1 MELREIEYLLTIY
14 ETGSIRGAA
23 ERLMIAQPSLSQFLS
38 QYESELGT
46 KLFLRTSRGVVPT
59 PAGEI
64 FLADAQ
70 KIRNIY
76 HSSMEQMHDISK
88 MKTGTVR
95 LGISTFRAQSLLPP
109 ALKKFYELYPDVTVQ
124 ITELDSILL
133 ENSILDGSLDLGVV
147 AFPLRKLKNDANVE
161 LLINDEVVVAAKKD
175 HPVHRYVH
183 TDADGR
189 TWVDFKDAARFEFI
203 LGDVNTRLGHIARQ
217 LFSACKKAP
226 IVKNEN
232 ISAALALAMARRGLG
247 LCLTYA
253 SVTIARGSTEYLSIG
268 RDGVYLELALA
279 FPPSGY
285 RSKAT
290 RELARIMHE
299 EIGEL

>member
-1 MELREIEYLLTIY
+1 MELREIEYLLTIA

-109 ALKKFYELYPDVTVQ
+109 ALKWKSFFRGQAKNPAYLKDGDVMEL
-124 ITELDSILL
+124 SIATD
-133 ENSILDGSLDLGVV
+133 DGALDLGIQRTRV
-147 AFPLRKLKNDANVE
+147 
-161 LLINDEVVVAAKKD
+161 
-175 HPVHRYVH
+175 RY
-183 TDADGR
+183 
-189 TWVDFKDAARFEFI
+189 AR
-203 LGDVNTRLGHIARQ
+203 
-217 LFSACKKAP
+217 
-226 IVKNEN
+226 
-232 ISAALALAMARRGLG
+232 
-247 LCLTYA
+247 
-253 SVTIARGSTEYLSIG
+253 
-268 RDGVYLELALA
+268 
-279 FPPSGY
+279 
-285 RSKAT
+285 
-290 RELARIMHE
+290 
-299 EIGEL
+299 

>member
-1 MELREIEYLLTIY
+1 MELREIEYLLTIQ
-14 ETGSIRGAA
+14 ETGSISGAA

-46 KLFLRTSRGVVPT
+46 RLFVRTSRGVVPT
-59 PAGEI
+59 TAGEI

-76 HSSMEQMHDISK
+76 HSSQEQMLDISK

-109 ALKKFYELYPDVTVQ
+109 VLEKFYALYPNVTVQ

-147 AFPLRKLKNDANVE
+147 AFPLRKLKNDKSVE
-161 LLINDEVVVAAKKD
+161 LLINDEVVIAAKKD

-189 TWVDFKDAARFEFI
+189 TWVDIKDAARFEFI

-217 LFSACKKAP
+217 LFSSCRKTP

-232 ISAALALAMARRGLG
+232 ISAALALAMARRGLA

-253 SVTIARGSTEYLSIG
+253 SVTASRGSTEYLSIG
-268 RDGVYLELALA
+268 KDGVYLELALA

-285 RSKAT
+285 RSESAKA
-290 RELARIMHE
+290 LARIMHE
-299 EIGEL
+299 ELGEL

>member
-1 MELREIEYLLTIY
+1 MELREIEYILTIY
-14 ETGSIRGAA
+14 ETGSISGAA

-59 PAGEI
+59 AAGEV

-76 HSSMEQMHDISK
+76 HSSREQMIDIAK
-88 MKTGTVR
+88 MKGGTVR

-109 ALKKFYELYPDVTVQ
+109 ALLRFYELYPDVTVQ

-147 AFPLRKLKNDANVE
+147 AFPLRKLKNDKNVE
-161 LLINDEVVVAAKKD
+161 LLINDEVVIAAKKD

-189 TWVDFKDAARFEFI
+189 KWVDIKDAARFEFI
-203 LGDVNTRLGHIARQ
+203 LGDVNTRLGHIARE
-217 LFSACKKAP
+217 LFASCHRYP
-226 IVKNEN
+226 VVKNDN
-232 ISAALALAMARRGLG
+232 ISAGLALALARRGLG

-253 SVTIARGSTEYLSIG
+253 SVSVARGNTEYLSIG
-268 RDGVYLELALA
+268 KEGVYLELALA

-285 RSKAT
+285 RSEASK
-290 RELARIMHE
+290 ELARIMHE
-299 EIGEL
+299 ELGEL